1 MEFGHPA
8 HGGRRVRLAYCQNL
22 HAGEDLAGVCAG
34 IDEITVPLK
43 ERLSPQRPFGVGM
56 YLPGP
61 LAERLAAEEGA
72 ADVQQLRSFLREREL
87 VPFTYNAFPHGGFH
101 RDGLKEQVYHPAWD
115 DAERVQF
122 SLDVA
127 QVAAALSDAGDAG
140 HISISTHPGGY
151 GAWSEGPQTLHA
163 YAQGFAAVCEELARM
178 EAGGGPRIVL
188 SLEAE
193 PRASS
198 GNSAELAEFLV
209 VARMRAD
216 RRMREAGMQGAGDLA
231 ARHLGTCLDAC
242 HTAVEFEAPVDAWRL
257 AQIGGACGKL
267 QFSSALRLER
277 PGEHRD
283 AAQQLLGMAEPR
295 YLHQVSGRGPGLSMA
310 ASDLPEVSADL
321 EAWLA
326 CEEWRCHFHVPVDLD
341 SVAGLATTRSFA
353 DGVLEAALADP
364 QGWATT
370 DLHVEIE
377 TYTWDVIPD
386 AARGTGALVDGLERE
401 YRHVI
406 ERLAQAGWQPN

>member
-1 MEFGHPA
+1 M
-8 HGGRRVRLAYCQNL
+8 RLAYCQNL
-22 HAGEDLAGVCAG
+22 HAGEDLEGVCAG

-43 ERLSPQRPFGVGM
+43 RRLSPERPFGVGM

-61 LAERLAAEEGA
+61 LAGRLASEEGA
-72 ADVQQLRSFLREREL
+72 EDLAKLRGFLGEREL

-115 DAERVQF
+115 DPERVQF
-122 SLDVA
+122 SIDVSR
-127 QVAAALSDAGDAG
+127 VAAALSDAQDTG

-151 GAWSEGPQTLHA
+151 GAWSEGPSTLHA
-163 YAQGFAAVCEELARM
+163 YSQGFAAVCEELARM
-178 EAGGGPRIVL
+178 EAATGRRIVL

-209 VARMRAD
+209 VTRMRAEK
-216 RRMREAGMQGAGDLA
+216 RMREAGLADAGALA

-242 HTAVEFEAPVDAWRL
+242 HTAVEFEAPAEAWRL
-257 AQIGGACGKL
+257 AQVGGACGKL
-267 QFSSALRLER
+267 QFSSALRLEHPR
-277 PGEHRD
+277 EQRD
-283 AAQQLLGMAEPR
+283 AAQQLLNMAEPR

-310 ASDLPEVSADL
+310 ASDLPEVSAALD
-321 EAWLA
+321 AWLA

-353 DGVLEAALADP
+353 DGVLTAALAAP
-364 QGWATT
+364 EGWGTT

-377 TYTWDVIPD
+377 TYTWDVIPE